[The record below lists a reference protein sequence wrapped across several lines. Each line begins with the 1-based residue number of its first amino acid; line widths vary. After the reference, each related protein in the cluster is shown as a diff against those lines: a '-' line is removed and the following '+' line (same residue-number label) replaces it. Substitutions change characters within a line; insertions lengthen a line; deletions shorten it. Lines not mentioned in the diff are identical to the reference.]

1 VTIVTRELIVSH
13 HNDQL
18 QTIQIG
24 RPAFRQRRQ
33 LNPIGAVTMCS
44 ATMGED
50 GGVEP
55 PIGPLYIAA
64 AFEQMNVEVD
74 FRDFQLCE
82 NAHGFSG
89 EVLAEFLAGHQEVVA
104 ISCFVDM
111 LPAVIDATRRLH
123 RARPDTIFLLGGPG
137 PTASA
142 RRILEEYPWI
152 KGVVRGEGEETTC
165 DWVKFMRGELDGP
178 VCGMVHR
185 RGSELLDGGTRA
197 RRRQLDELPLPAYHL
212 IDWKPYSHARVIT
225 TRGCSYK
232 CSFCD
237 VTALWGNRSIYRGL
251 EATID
256 EIEML
261 RDRYGRRSVAI
272 VDDTFVLNR
281 DRVRAFCKMLIERRT
296 GIRWGCFARVNL
308 MTQSLVELM
317 AEAGCEAVFYGID
330 SGAES
335 VLERTVKKVHAADV
349 MPVLQ
354 LSARYFD
361 KIEASFIW
369 GYPFESLANFRDTM
383 QLAAEASSLAPRVN
397 VQIHMLSPLPMSPI
411 YREFSDLLREPE
423 IEDKPWLLL
432 PAIFLDDSAATVR
445 EIVRA
450 APDIY
455 PGFYTLPTP
464 AKKAKRNLLQRSMRV
479 LDRTI
484 GMTLTDERTAR
495 LIEEDDEA
503 TERMLFE
510 RQTHPA
516 DQVGVGLAIGFFRRV
531 RRREHFSSGETPFEG
546 ARGPSMVRERT
557 SSAEVCQ

>member
-1 VTIVTRELIVSH
+1 MNH
-13 HNDQL
+13 HTQQL
-18 QTIQIG
+18 TQPIQIG
-24 RPAFRQRRQ
+24 HSLKRKRAGNR
-33 LNPIGAVTMCS
+33 IEAVTLCS

-64 AFEQMNVEVD
+64 AFEQMNAEVD
-74 FRDFQLCE
+74 FRDFQLDE

-89 EVLAEFLAGHQEVVA
+89 AVLAKFLAGHHEVVA
-104 ISCFVDM
+104 VSCFVDM

-123 RARPDTIFLLGGPG
+123 KARPDTIFLLGGPG

-152 KGVVRGEGEETTC
+152 NGVVRGEGEETTC

-178 VCGMVHR
+178 VSGMVHR
-185 RGSELLDGGTRA
+185 QGSEILDGGTRA

-212 IDWKPYSHARVIT
+212 IDWKRYSHARLIT

-251 EATID
+251 DATIA
-256 EIEML
+256 EIELL
-261 RDRYGRRSVAI
+261 RDRYGRKSVAI

-281 DRVRAFCKMLIERRT
+281 DRVRAFCKMLLERRT

-308 MTQSLVELM
+308 MTPSLVELM

-349 MPVLQ
+349 MPVLR

-369 GYPFESLANFRDTM
+369 GYPFETLADFRDTM

-411 YREFSDLLREPE
+411 YREFSDSLREPE

-432 PAIFLDDSAATVR
+432 PAIFLDEGAATVR

-464 AKKAKRNLLQRSMRV
+464 GKAAKRKLLQRSMRV

-484 GMTLTDERTAR
+484 GMTFTDERTAR
-495 LIEEDDEA
+495 LIEQDDEA
-503 TERMLFE
+503 AERMLFA
-510 RQTHPA
+510 RQKHPA

-531 RRREHFSSGETPFEG
+531 RRREGFCSGEQPFEG
-546 ARGPSMVRERT
+546 TRGPSLVRERT
-557 SSAEVCQ
+557 SSADSYA

>member
-1 VTIVTRELIVSH
+1 LIVNH
-13 HNDQL
+13 HNQQL
-18 QTIQIG
+18 QQPIQITHSLKRKRAG
-24 RPAFRQRRQ
+24 NR
-33 LNPIGAVTMCS
+33 IEAVTLCS

-74 FRDFQLCE
+74 FRDFQLQE

-89 EVLAEFLAGHQEVVA
+89 VVLAKFLAGHHEVVA

-142 RRILEEYPWI
+142 RRILEEYSWI
-152 KGVVRGEGEETTC
+152 SGVVRGEGEETTC
-165 DWVKFMRGELDGP
+165 DWVRFMRGELDGP
-178 VCGMVHR
+178 VSGMAQR
-185 RGSELLDGGTRA
+185 QGREILDGGTRA

-212 IDWKPYSHARVIT
+212 IDWGHYTHARLIT

-251 EATID
+251 EATLA

-261 RDRYGRRSVAI
+261 RDRYGRKSVAI

-281 DRVRAFCKMLIERRT
+281 DRVRAFCKLLLERRT
-296 GIRWGCFARVNL
+296 GIRWGCFARINL
-308 MTQSLVELM
+308 MTPALVELM

-349 MPVLQ
+349 MPVLR

-369 GYPFESLANFRDTM
+369 GYPFETLADFRDTM
-383 QLAAEASSLAPRVN
+383 RLAAEASSLAPRVN

-411 YREFSDLLREPE
+411 YREFSNGLLEPE
-423 IEDKPWLLL
+423 IEDRPWLLL
-432 PAIFLDDSAATVR
+432 PALFLDKSAATVR

-464 AKKAKRNLLQRSMRV
+464 AKKAKRKLLQRSMRV

-484 GMTLTDERTAR
+484 GMTFTDQRTAR
-495 LIEEDDEA
+495 LIEEDDDA
-503 TERMLFE
+503 TERLLFE
-510 RQTHPA
+510 RQKHPA

-531 RRREHFSSGETPFEG
+531 RRREGFCSGEKPFEG

-557 SSAEVCQ
+557 GSADTYA